1 MYKSKKP
8 NGAMS
13 IAAFADYINVSRQ
26 TIHRWKDAGYIVM
39 DGRWVNVART
49 EELLR
54 TKRMLGT
61 EPRLQTHTK
70 QVSARRTGRPPKV
83 ADRKEDDPF
92 GWLGK
97 SAPPPPPAPPEPD
110 IEEDRRPGET
120 DEELAARVL
129 ESGKIT
135 LSYNDARKMREN
147 YEALLK
153 KLKYDEEIKVLVPV
167 AVVADAVGQAFA
179 AVRTR
184 LLALPAEQAPA
195 VKRCKTVAEVQ
206 DLMTTLI
213 TDALEELS
221 ANVLP

>member
-1 MYKSKKP
+1 MKCP
-8 NGAMS
+8 PGTTTLTG
-13 IAAFADYINVSRQ
+13 FADLVNVSRQ
-26 TIHRWKDAGYIVM
+26 TVHNWKEAGLIVLK
-39 DGRWVNVART
+39 GRFVHIART

-54 TKRMLGT
+54 SKRMLGT
-61 EPRLQTHTK
+61 EPRLQTK
-70 QVSARRTGRPPKV
+70 MKGKPASRVGMKKAAR
-83 ADRKEDDPF
+83 DEDDPF